1 MEIGG
6 IPVFMIAMLLI
17 MSKNVGPPVSLSPP
31 LTLLFNSTDL
41 LYENSLVVYREGT
54 LDFFYR
60 LGIGDDLGLPT
71 GPLTITFCDNVLL
84 EHGGLPHVLALAF
97 HQDFYC

>member
-1 MEIGG
+1 MYIGG
-6 IPVFMIAMLLI
+6 IPVFMIAILLI

-60 LGIGDDLGLPT
+60 LGIGDDLGLLT
-71 GPLTITFCDNVLL
+71 GPLTIPLTLKTFLWKCS
-84 EHGGLPHVLALAF
+84 P
-97 HQDFYC
+97 